1 MAKILDQPRYKC
13 AMAAMQTVHS
23 IPGAIPILHSGP
35 GCGAKLNDQEGT
47 SGKFSPNIFPCTSVS
62 EKEIVFGGDG
72 RLRETIA
79 NALKIID
86 AELFV
91 VLTGCT
97 AEIIGDDTDSV
108 VGEFA
113 EAEKPVI
120 LAKTPGFKGT
130 NFEGHDWIL
139 SALFKQFLKKPAAG
153 KIEKGLVNIFS
164 GPPMQDPFWLGNLR
178 ELERLVNLLG
188 LSANTIFGFGRGVAN
203 LAKIPQAEFNILV
216 SPWVGL
222 ESVKILEDRFGAPYL
237 HYPVLPIGAF
247 ETSKFL
253 RAVGEFA
260 GVDSAKVE
268 DVISAQEAEYYY
280 FIERYAD
287 VFLERRIMSKRF
299 VTVADAQYSLGI
311 TKFLIN
317 DLGMIPTTQFITD
330 NTPEQYRDLVSGEFK
345 KLNYNLEA
353 DVEFLTDG
361 HEIHEK
367 IRNTDFAGFPLILG
381 SSWEK
386 QLSQE
391 IGGNYVNISYPVI
404 ERLIMNSGVAGYSG
418 GLKLLEDIY
427 TAALGRLIL

>member
-1 MAKILDQPRYKC
+1 
-13 AMAAMQTVHS
+13 
-23 IPGAIPILHSGP
+23 
-35 GCGAKLNDQEGT
+35 
-47 SGKFSPNIFPCTSVS
+47 
-62 EKEIVFGGDG
+62 
-72 RLRETIA
+72 
-79 NALKIID
+79 
-86 AELFV
+86 
-91 VLTGCT
+91 
-97 AEIIGDDTDSV
+97 
-108 VGEFA
+108 
-113 EAEKPVI
+113 
-120 LAKTPGFKGT
+120 
-130 NFEGHDWIL
+130 
-139 SALFKQFLKKPAAG
+139 
-153 KIEKGLVNIFS
+153 
-164 GPPMQDPFWLGNLR
+164 
-178 ELERLVNLLG
+178 
-188 LSANTIFGFGRGVAN
+188 
-203 LAKIPQAEFNILV
+203 
-216 SPWVGL
+216 VGL
-222 ESVKILEDRFGAPYL
+222 ESVKTLENTFDTPYL

-253 RAVGEFA
+253 RAVGEFT
-260 GVDSAKVE
+260 GVEGAKVE
-268 DVISAQEAEYYY
+268 NVITAQEAEYYY

-299 VTVADAQYSLGI
+299 VTVADAQYSLAV

-317 DLGMIPTTQFITD
+317 DLGMLPTTQFITD